1 MRNHPL
7 VALALA
13 GLCSAA
19 AAQSDPS
26 AQDLARWQQASACV
40 AVLKAD
46 VLVLRDRHWAG
57 TPGLKPEMKRLTEQ
71 GFAFIGDAYK
81 QGLRE
86 PLADRLLEE
95 AEAAQKR
102 ASPES
107 LRALSQS
114 CRADGARLLKQ
125 ANVLERLLVGN
136 RAEARVDK
144 LLAR

>member
-1 MRNHPL
+1 MRNLRLFACTALWLPL
-7 VALALA
+7 AV
-13 GLCSAA
+13 

-26 AQDLARWQQASACV
+26 PQDLSRWQQASACV

-46 VLVLRDRHWAG
+46 VLVLRDRSWAG

-71 GFAFIGDAYK
+71 GFAFIGTAYK

-86 PLADRLLEE
+86 PLADRLLAE
-95 AEAAQKR
+95 AEAAHKQMSSD
-102 ASPES
+102 A

-114 CRADGARLLKQ
+114 CRTDGARLLKQ
-125 ANVLERLLVGN
+125 ANVVERLLVGN
-136 RAEARVDK
+136 RAEARVEK

>member
-1 MRNHPL
+1 MPHFRLLAHAALLLPL
-7 VALALA
+7 
-13 GLCSAA
+13 AA

-26 AQDLARWQQASACV
+26 PQDLARWQQASACV

-46 VLVLRDRHWAG
+46 VLALRDRTWSG

-71 GFAFIGDAYK
+71 GFAFIGTAYK

-95 AEAAQKR
+95 TEAAQKR

>member
-1 MRNHPL
+1 MRLFPL
-7 VALALA
+7 LAALLP
-13 GLCSAA
+13 LSAA
-19 AAQSDPS
+19 AQTDPS
-26 AQDLARWQQASACV
+26 PQDLARWQQASACV

-71 GFAFIGDAYK
+71 GFAFIGTAYK

-86 PLADRLLEE
+86 PLADRLLAE
-95 AEAAQKR
+95 AEAAQKQKPPD
-102 ASPES
+102 A
-107 LRALSQS
+107 LRALSQG
-114 CRADGARLLKQ
+114 CRTDGARLLKQ
-125 ANVLERLLVGN
+125 ANVVERLLVSN

>member
-13 GLCSAA
+13 GLCGAA
-19 AAQSDPS
+19 AAQSDP
-26 AQDLARWQQASACV
+26 APADLARWQQASACV

-46 VLVLRDRHWAG
+46 VLVLRDKTWSG

-71 GFAFIGDAYK
+71 GFAFIGTAYK
-81 QGLRE
+81 QGLRA

-102 ASPES
+102 ASAES

-125 ANVLERLLVGN
+125 ANVLERMLVGN

>member
-1 MRNHPL
+1 MRNLCLSACAALLLPL
-7 VALALA
+7 
-13 GLCSAA
+13 AA

-26 AQDLARWQQASACV
+26 PQELARWQQASACV

-46 VLVLRDRHWAG
+46 VLALRDRTWAG
-57 TPGLKPEMKRLTEQ
+57 TAGLKPEMKRLTEQ
-71 GFAFIGDAYK
+71 GFAFIGTAYK

-86 PLADRLLEE
+86 PLADRLLDE
-95 AEAAQKR
+95 AEAVQKR
-102 ASPES
+102 SSPEA

-114 CRADGARLLKQ
+114 CRAEGGKLLKQ
-125 ANVLERLLVGN
+125 ANVLERMLVGN

>member
-1 MRNHPL
+1 MRNHSL

-13 GLCSAA
+13 ALCGAA

-46 VLVLRDRHWAG
+46 VLALRDRTWSG

-71 GFAFIGDAYK
+71 GFAFIGTAYK

-102 ASPES
+102 ASADS
-107 LRALSQS
+107 LRALSQG